1 MKQQNLAKNSKAAK
15 TARANSSVRRS
26 GAALKSSTASRKIS
40 AKSRRS
46 SAKSRSISAA
56 SRRSI
61 SKPRQNPAQKRQNP
75 AKNRSFVETM
85 KQIFLP
91 RAANDYRP
99 HLIRRYGLGAI
110 LALVLVVN
118 GAYFWLSRPEVLGDE
133 NITAKALLD
142 LTNSARKTA
151 NLPSL
156 SDNSALDSAA
166 SAKARDMFRRGYWSH
181 NAPDGTTPW
190 HFIDASGYKY
200 AFAGENLARGFQ
212 TSNGVISAWLKS
224 PTHRAN
230 IMDKNY
236 TNVGFAVISGRMS
249 GAETI
254 LVVAMYGKPETTLA
268 QNLSDLVSGGTAK
281 IASAVTET
289 GRVEQSPSLVAKLS
303 RGIDSLTP
311 SLIFTLVLMAIISVV
326 SLLAHAYR
334 RKLPPRLRRTW
345 YRHHALIKLAIA
357 ATCAFGSILLYGG
370 GVI

>member
-1 MKQQNLAKNSKAAK
+1 
-15 TARANSSVRRS
+15 
-26 GAALKSSTASRKIS
+26 
-40 AKSRRS
+40 
-46 SAKSRSISAA
+46 
-56 SRRSI
+56 
-61 SKPRQNPAQKRQNP
+61 
-75 AKNRSFVETM
+75 M

-166 SAKARDMFRRGYWSH
+166 KAKARDMFRRGYWSH

-190 HFIDASGYKY
+190 RFIDASGYKY
-200 AFAGENLARGFQ
+200 AFAGENLARGFE
-212 TSNGVISAWLKS
+212 TSNGVMSAWLKS

-230 IMDKNY
+230 ILDKNY
-236 TNVGFAVISGRMS
+236 TNVGFAVVPGRMS

-254 LVVAMYGKPETTLA
+254 LIVAMYGKPETTLA

-289 GRVEQSPSLVAKLS
+289 GRVEQNPSLVAKLS

-311 SLIFTLVLMAIISVV
+311 SLIFTLVLMAIISAV

-334 RKLPPRLRRTW
+334 RKLPPKLRRTW
-345 YRHHALIKLAIA
+345 YRHHAIIKLAIA
-357 ATCAFGSILLYGG
+357 ATCAFSFILLYGG